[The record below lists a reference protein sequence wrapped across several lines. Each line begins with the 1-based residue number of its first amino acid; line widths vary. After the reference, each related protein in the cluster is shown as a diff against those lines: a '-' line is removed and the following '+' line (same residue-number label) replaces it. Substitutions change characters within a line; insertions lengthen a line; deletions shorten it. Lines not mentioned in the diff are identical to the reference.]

1 MSSADEALVRPLG
14 GREEAAKCAAL
25 MTSSEPWL
33 TLGRSFETSLAV
45 IQDLAREVHV
55 AERQGAMAG
64 FLILAMSGPFVG
76 YVQTVCIG
84 PEERGRGLG
93 TFLVRWAE
101 ARIFRESPNVFLC
114 VSSFNVNARRL
125 YQRLGYS
132 VVGELTDFLVE
143 GYSEILMR
151 KTMGPWSSFRSSP

>member
-1 MSSADEALVRPLG
+1 
-14 GREEAAKCAAL
+14 
-25 MTSSEPWL
+25 
-33 TLGRSFETSLAV
+33 
-45 IQDLAREVHV
+45 
-55 AERQGAMAG
+55 
-64 FLILAMSGPFVG
+64 
-76 YVQTVCIG
+76 